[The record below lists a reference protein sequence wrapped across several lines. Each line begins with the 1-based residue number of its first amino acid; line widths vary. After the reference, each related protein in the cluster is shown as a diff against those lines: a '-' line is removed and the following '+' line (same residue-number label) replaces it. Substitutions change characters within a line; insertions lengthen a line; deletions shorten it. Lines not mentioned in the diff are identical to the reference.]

1 MVQLGKGI
9 AVFDYDGTIIK
20 FDTTKL
26 IILFCLFLA
35 PIKFILSA
43 TRIHKK
49 DKNISISTYFL
60 SATIVGKNIKD
71 VESVF
76 NIYSKICRIFIN
88 KEIIN
93 EINKIKKLEYLVLI
107 ASASPIFVVKS
118 VLPKIEVLGHDYQII
133 KNRYTGKTNNKMPI
147 KEEKLLQVIEIVKRK
162 GFSSIEYAYSDSI
175 IDSPLLNYANT
186 SYLVKKGKIAL
197 WNKNDSQ

>member
-1 MVQLGKGI
+1 MGKGI

-26 IILFCLFLA
+26 IILFCFILA

-43 TRIHKK
+43 TRVRKK
-49 DKNISISTYFL
+49 DKNISISSYFL

-76 NIYSKICRIFIN
+76 NIYSKICNIFLN
-88 KEIIN
+88 REIIN
-93 EINKIKKLEYLVLI
+93 EINKIKELGYLVLI

-118 VLPKIEVLGHDYQII
+118 VFPKIEVLGHDYQII

-147 KEEKLLQVIEIVKRK
+147 KEEKLLQVIEIVKSK

-175 IDSPLLNYANT
+175 IDTPLLNYANT
-186 SYLVKKGKIAL
+186 SYLVKKSKITL
-197 WNKNDSQ
+197 WNKNDY